1 MEFPLLVWLLPIEHY
16 TPWREKGNADRGP
29 AFGGAGRLAASAIRE
44 SGEEDEAVPVTKL
57 PEQVRDVMARLEAAG
72 HQAWCVGGG
81 VRDLLLGRDPGDWD
95 VATSARPEDVLALFG
110 AGALPTGLKHGT
122 VTVGGGRGVEV
133 TTFRRDGDYLDNRH
147 PDHVTFTDSL
157 EEDLSRRDFTV
168 NAMAVD
174 LRGTLRDPF
183 GGRADLSAGVLR
195 AVGDPERRFRE
206 DALRIMRGLRF
217 AAKLGFAIEPET
229 AAAMDRCRELLG
241 NIAPERIHGE
251 MTGLLC
257 GPWAAE
263 VLLGYPRIL
272 AVFLPE
278 IVPCVGFD
286 QRSPYHCYDVW
297 EHTARS
303 VAAVPPQPVL
313 RWTMLLHDL
322 GKPETFSLGEDGRG
336 HFYGHWRE
344 SVKKAEAVMDRLR
357 FDNHSRRQ
365 ILTLVERHDC
375 ELAFSERSVRRNLAR
390 YGEETLRLLLAVK
403 RGDNLAQAPACRDRQ
418 RLIDQWEALLDLVI
432 AQGSCFSL
440 GQLAVRGGDLTALG
454 LRGPAVGETLRE
466 LLELVIEEAL
476 PNDREALMTYVRE
489 RRR

>member
-1 MEFPLLVWLLPIEHY
+1 ML
-16 TPWREKGNADRGP
+16 RET
-29 AFGGAGRLAASAIRE
+29 AIHHAYSE
-44 SGEEDEAVPVTKL
+44 VKPVVGIPDSVKDIM
-57 PEQVRDVMARLEAAG
+57 VRLEAAG
-72 HQAWCVGGG
+72 WEAWCVGGG
-81 VRDLLLGRDPGDWD
+81 VRDMLLGRDPGDWD
-95 VATSARPEDVLALFG
+95 VTTSARPEDVMALFG
-110 AGALPTGLKHGT
+110 KDALPTGLKHGT

-133 TTFRRDGDYLDNRH
+133 TTFRRDGEYLDNRH
-147 PDHVTFTDSL
+147 PDHVEFTSSL
-157 EEDLSRRDFTV
+157 EEDLSRRDYTV
-168 NAMAVD
+168 NAMAMD
-174 LRGTLRDPF
+174 LRGELRDPF
-183 GGRADLSAGVLR
+183 GGRTDLAAEVLR
-195 AVGDPERRFRE
+195 AVGNPEARFRE

-217 AAKLGFAIEPET
+217 AAKLGFSIEAET
-229 AAAMDRCRELLG
+229 AAAMDRCRKLLE
-241 NIAPERIHGE
+241 NIAPERIYVE
-251 MTGLLC
+251 VTGLLC

-303 VAAVPPQPVL
+303 VSAVPLQPVL
-313 RWTMLLHDL
+313 RWAMLLHDL

-344 SVKKAEAVMDRLR
+344 SVNKAEAVMDRLR
-357 FDNHSRRQ
+357 FDNHSKKV

-375 ELAFSERSVRRNLAR
+375 ELPLSERSVRRNLAR

-403 RGDNLAQAPACRDRQ
+403 RGDNLAQAPAYRDRQ
-418 RLIDQWEALLDLVI
+418 KLIDQWEDLLNLVI

-454 LRGPAVGETLRE
+454 FRGPAVGNMLRE
-466 LLELVIEEAL
+466 LLEQVIEEKL
-476 PNDREALMTYVRE
+476 PNDREALLTYAKE
-489 RRR
+489 KQG